1 MLSTY
6 VNEGRSG
13 KHAWS
18 SGHTAERSGLG
29 WSLAFILLRALSPAG
44 NSLHLAGNELPVL
57 SAVPWACRRG
67 TPSAWHR
74 DPIFCCLPSQAWTRE
89 IHTECHKVPAGT
101 EGMGCWC
108 PHHPAWNSRAITA
121 PGIPNPRTAASLP
134 VGSLFSILLGGKRP
148 PPGPGVP
155 SPPPLLAHP
164 CPARSF
170 SHLTDTRVRH
180 MPELAGA
187 FFHTFPAPPRHAHKS
202 FIVALCCEG
211 NG

>member
-18 SGHTAERSGLG
+18 SGHPAERSGLG
-29 WSLAFILLRALSPAG
+29 WSLPFILLRALSPAG

-67 TPSAWHR
+67 TPTAWHR

-89 IHTECHKVPAGT
+89 IHIECRKVPAGT
-101 EGMGCWC
+101 EGTGCWC
-108 PHHPAWNSRAITA
+108 PHHPAWNIRAITA

-134 VGSLFSILLGGKRP
+134 VDRLFSILLGGQDPHQAPECLRHHLSSHTP
-148 PPGPGVP
+148 AQPGP
-155 SPPPLLAHP
+155 SPISQTPGFGTCLNSLVLSFTHSQLLP
-164 CPARSF
+164 
-170 SHLTDTRVRH
+170 DTLIR
-180 MPELAGA
+180 
-187 FFHTFPAPPRHAHKS
+187 
-202 FIVALCCEG
+202 ALS
-211 NG
+211 